1 MKKLITITLLLALAS
16 SLSANALDFSK
27 IGYSINGGV
36 NLTNIS
42 DIDNSDSLLGFSVG
56 GRASLPMDDQLSIS
70 ADLNFSQAGTKTSV
84 TSGSTT
90 TETEIRRNYIT
101 VPVNLNYNVTE
112 QASLNFGPY
121 VGYLLNANQI
131 KKEGSN
137 ASVETDIKSSTRTLD
152 YGIQLGASTQI
163 EQFTIS
169 GQYVLGLNK
178 TTAESVTA
186 EQKNSG
192 FTFTTGY
199 NF

>member
-1 MKKLITITLLLALAS
+1 MKQLITLTLLLALTT

-27 IGYSINGGV
+27 LSYSINGGV

-42 DIDNSDSLLGFSVG
+42 EVDNSDSLLGFSVG
-56 GRASLPMDDQLSIS
+56 GRASLPMDNQLSIS

-84 TSGSTT
+84 TEASTT

-121 VGYLLNANQI
+121 VGYLVNANSI
-131 KKEGSN
+131 SKEGSN

-163 EQFTIS
+163 EQFTVS
-169 GQYVLGLNK
+169 AQYTLGLNK
-178 TTAESVTA
+178 TTGEAITA